1 MENTTQTEFTYTRK
15 VGLFGHAKNLGTT
28 ILSGSTNV
36 VADIATL
43 ASNTTGSAVLVSAVA
58 HKAID
63 IWGKDLIEDL
73 ENDSIVNRTHREL
86 DRLQQNAHLEALKAQ
101 LEKAKATA
109 VKATKA
115 TKEGVTN
122 GN

>member
-1 MENTTQTEFTYTRK
+1 MENTTQTQEFTYTRK
-15 VGLFGHAKNLGTT
+15 VGIFGHAKNLGTT

-73 ENDSIVNRTHREL
+73 ENDSIVNRMHREL
-86 DRLQQNAHLEALKAQ
+86 DQLQQSHHLEALRSQ
-101 LEKAKATA
+101 LAKAKATA
-109 VKATKA
+109 VKATKV
-115 TKEGVTN
+115 GVAQ
-122 GN
+122 

>member
-15 VGLFGHAKNLGTT
+15 VGLFGHAKQLGTT

-73 ENDSIVNRTHREL
+73 ENDSVVNRIHREL
-86 DRLQQNAHLEALKAQ
+86 DQLQQSHHLEALRSQ
-101 LEKAKATA
+101 LAKAKTTA
-109 VKATKA
+109 VKAVKV
-115 TKEGVTN
+115 GVAQ
-122 GN
+122 